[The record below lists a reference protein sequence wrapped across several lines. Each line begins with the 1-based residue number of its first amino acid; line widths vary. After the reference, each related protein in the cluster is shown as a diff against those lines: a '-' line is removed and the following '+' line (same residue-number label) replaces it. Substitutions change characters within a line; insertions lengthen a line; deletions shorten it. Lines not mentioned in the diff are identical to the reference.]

1 VRLDNGFLITPTSS
15 SFGRLEPERLSLLDP
30 EGRHRDGDKPS
41 KEWAVHRAMYRARS
55 LAGAVVHLH
64 APNCMAVACLGHLD
78 PESVL
83 PPLTPYKPFKE
94 RTAMF
99 VVTVEFRIKKQHE
112 REFRETVL
120 NQARN
125 SLTHEA
131 DCHRFDVSTDAK
143 DGGRVFLY
151 ELYTDEAAYQAHRQT
166 PHYHDFSTRVANW
179 VAQKNV
185 QTWDSLY
192 PA

>member
-1 VRLDNGFLITPTSS
+1 
-15 SFGRLEPERLSLLDP
+15 
-30 EGRHRDGDKPS
+30 
-41 KEWAVHRAMYRARS
+41 
-55 LAGAVVHLH
+55 
-64 APNCMAVACLGHLD
+64 
-78 PESVL
+78 
-83 PPLTPYKPFKE
+83 
-94 RTAMF
+94 MF